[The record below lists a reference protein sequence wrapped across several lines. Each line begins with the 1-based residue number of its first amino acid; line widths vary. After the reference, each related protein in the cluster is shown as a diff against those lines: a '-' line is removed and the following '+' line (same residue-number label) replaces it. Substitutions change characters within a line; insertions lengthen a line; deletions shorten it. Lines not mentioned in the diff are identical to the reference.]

1 MFRGANALSLDAKG
15 RLTIPTRY
23 RDLLQ
28 SACQGRLVAT
38 VDHGPCL
45 LIYPQPNW
53 EVIERQLSDFP
64 NFDEQTRQLQRLLI
78 GFATECE
85 LDAQGRILLANTL
98 REFASLDK
106 RVMLVGQVNKFELW
120 DEQTWTEQCKR
131 MLANRAGRDSISDY
145 LNTLSL

>member
-1 MFRGANALSLDAKG
+1 VFRGANALSLDAKG

-28 SACQGRLVAT
+28 SCCQGRLVAT

-53 EVIERQLSDFP
+53 EVIEKQLSDFP
-64 NFDEQTRQLQRLLI
+64 NFNQQTRQMQRLLI

-85 LDAQGRILLANTL
+85 MDGHGRILLAPTL
-98 REFASLDK
+98 REFAGLDK
-106 RVMLVGQVNKFELW
+106 RVMLIGQVNKFELW
-120 DEQTWTEQCKR
+120 DEPTWTEQCKR
-131 MLANRAGRDSISDY
+131 MLTTSAGQDSISDY